1 MRVTMDTESINACV
15 LRVPMVTE
23 DTKFNILK
31 GLCSTIVKLK
41 KNKKTSVCCNV
52 IDKICCLM

>member
-1 MRVTMDTESINACV
+1 MDTESINACV